1 MASSYFDSSHLLWE
15 NPQPQFTNVEIF
27 RRMVNRKRGLNLKD
41 YHEFH
46 RYSIENYSFWEDAWQ
61 HLRIIYSVPPQSVI
75 TEGSIP
81 NVPIWFP
88 GARLNYAENLLWRN
102 DDSIACTAGGE
113 PGKVAECTFR
123 ELRLRV
129 QKMASALRANG
140 LQIGDRI
147 AAVVTNSIE
156 AVVLA
161 LATASIGGIYSST
174 ATDMGSQ
181 GILDRYRQIQPKF
194 LFSETEVM
202 YAGKTVDLRDKVA
215 AVIKGLQQHGLK
227 CTVLLPSAI
236 TAKEIEVGGD
246 SNTTTLRKFLATGTG
261 SELVFEQLPFN
272 HPLYIL
278 YSSGTSGPPKCIVH
292 SAGGVLMQ
300 TLKDQRMFFDMK
312 DSDTL
317 FQFTTTGWMMWNFM
331 VSALASGCRMV
342 LYDGSPFHPTLE
354 AYLKF
359 ISDAGVTLWGTSPR
373 FLAEVKGR
381 KITPLEIGSFEGLRT
396 MAVTGAVVTPPI
408 FKWTQEAFGGKFHFV
423 STSGGTDICC
433 AFVGGVPSL
442 PVYVGEIQHK
452 ALGMAVE
459 VFDENGKNIEHTGQA
474 GELVCTRPHPSLPV
488 MFWGDTPDGKKLRDT
503 YFNFY
508 PGVWRQGDFMVVN
521 PKTKGI
527 MILGRSDGVLNPNG
541 VRFGSGEI
549 YTVMERYNTIIE
561 DCICVGQ
568 RRANIDEHERVLLF
582 LKMRPGNNFTATL
595 ENEIRSSI
603 RTALSA
609 RHVPTHIFEVE
620 DIPVTING
628 KKIEI
633 AVKHI
638 VSGSNLKPSGTVAN
652 PESLNLYYK
661 YKNIE
666 EIAKNHR
673 AETKSKL

>member
-1 MASSYFDSSHLLWE
+1 MSSYFDSSHLLRE
-15 NPQPQFTNVEIF
+15 NPQPQFTNIEIF
-27 RRMVNRKRGLNLKD
+27 RRAVNRKHGLNLKD
-41 YHEFH
+41 FHEFH
-46 RYSIENYSFWEDAWQ
+46 KYSIENYSFWEDAWQ
-61 HLRIIYSVPPQSVI
+61 HLRILYSVPPQSVI
-75 TEGSIP
+75 TEGSIL

-113 PGKVAECTFR
+113 TGKVIECSFR

-129 QKMASALRANG
+129 QKMASAMRANG
-140 LQIGDRI
+140 SQIGDRV

-174 ATDMGSQ
+174 ATDMGTQ
-181 GILDRYRQIQPKF
+181 GILDRYRQIRPKF
-194 LFSETEVM
+194 VFLETEVM
-202 YAGKTVDLRDKVA
+202 YAGKTVDLREKIS
-215 AVIKGLQQHGLK
+215 AVVKGLHEHGLK
-227 CTVLLPSAI
+227 YTVLLPSAI
-236 TAKEIEVGGD
+236 SGKEIKTDGLPDTVNL
-246 SNTTTLRKFLATGTG
+246 SKFLATGTG
-261 SELVFEQLPFN
+261 SDLVFEQLPFN

-300 TLKDQRMFFDMK
+300 TLKDQRMMFDMK

-331 VSALASGCRMV
+331 VSSLASGCRMV

-381 KITPLEIGSFEGLRT
+381 KLSPLKIGSFEGLRT
-396 MAVTGAVVTPPI
+396 LAVTGAVVTPPM
-408 FKWTQEAFGGKFHFV
+408 FKWTQEAFGGKFQFV
-423 STSGGTDICC
+423 STSGGTDVCC

-459 VFDENGKNIEHTGQA
+459 VFDEDGKNIEHTGQA

-488 MFWGDTPDGKKLRDT
+488 MFWGDTPDGKKFRDT

-549 YTVMERYNTIIE
+549 YTVLEKFNTVIE

-568 RRANIDEHERVLLF
+568 RRPNIDEHERVLLF
-582 LKMRPGNNFTATL
+582 LKMRAENKYTASL
-595 ENEIRSSI
+595 EKEIRSSI

-609 RHVPTHIFEVE
+609 RHVPAYIFEVE

-633 AVKHI
+633 AVKQI
-638 VSGSNLKPSGTVAN
+638 VSGSTLKPSGTVAN
-652 PESLNLYYK
+652 PDSLKLYYK

-666 EIAKNHR
+666 EIVEVGKAGV
-673 AETKSKL
+673 KSKL